1 MLEICSSFINCLI
14 TSIVGFYITKI
25 IIKSPKKL
33 LNLKTIS
40 LLIVSTIITLYLQ
53 QTKYMGIHTIIIYIL
68 NIITY
73 KIIFK
78 TTQNEAI
85 ISTGMVMILVFLS
98 EILLSIPLVPFISMK
113 QIKSSWQISLLLNIV
128 ISIITVHILS
138 VEIIKRKLNEFYRMI
153 KSKQKISNSIFFIL
167 AIIVVSFLACN
178 LYNNFDFNY
187 DYITNLITMIII
199 VTLTVIFI
207 NSRNNYNNLISQ
219 FDNLFIY
226 VQNFEDWI
234 EKEQLNRHEFKN
246 QLAVLRGVTK
256 DKNTKKKIDE
266 ILKDNIEIEDE
277 VINQLKHLPK
287 GGIKGLM
294 YYKSAIAQKNKL
306 NLVIDV
312 SINDNSVLNHLNKN
326 DTQTLCKL
334 IGIYYDNAIEAA
346 KETRKKNIL
355 IEIYEIKNQTN
366 IVISNTFKKA
376 KNFNSRNEKGVSSK
390 GKGRGNGLY
399 FAKNILSKNKWIEEK
414 QETIDGYYIQTLHI
428 RTKK

>member
-1 MLEICSSFINCLI
+1 MLGILAESIGLLTMAITGFFIINNFIGRDIKLQGKDFLI
-14 TSIVGFYITKI
+14 MIISI
-25 IIKSPKKL
+25 IIPLCIFDEKYSSIY
-33 LNLKTIS
+33 TIVTF
-40 LLIVSTIITLYLQ
+40 LV
-53 QTKYMGIHTIIIYIL
+53 
-68 NIITY
+68 NIMMY

-78 TTQNEAI
+78 KEMAEVVI
-85 ISTGMVMILVFLS
+85 YTGIVMILM
-98 EILLSIPLVPFISMK
+98 LLSDIICGIILINFFDIEK
-113 QIKSSWQISLLLNIV
+113 LRGIWYFRIILNVIV
-128 ISIITVHILS
+128 ATVSIIIYQVLQLKKLHKYIDNKLKNDNFKVMIVLTLLILVFS
-138 VEIIKRKLNEFYRMI
+138 IIMFNLYKNFKYNEYYF
-153 KSKQKISNSIFFIL
+153 SNIILVIIFFI
-167 AIIVVSFLACN
+167 I
-178 LYNNFDFNY
+178 LY
-187 DYITNLITMIII
+187 
-199 VTLTVIFI
+199 IFI
-207 NSRNNYNNLISQ
+207 IDKTKYTDLIKKY
-219 FDNLFIY
+219 DNLFIY

-246 QLAVLRGVTK
+246 QLAVLRSVTK
-256 DKNTKKKIDE
+256 DTNTRKKIDE

-277 VINQLKHLPK
+277 IIDQLKKLPK

-312 SINDNSVLNHLNKN
+312 SINSNSALNHLNKN

-376 KNFNSRNEKGVSSK
+376 KNFNNRNEKGISSK

-399 FAKNILSKNKWIEEK
+399 FAKSLLDKNKWIEEN
-414 QETIDGYYIQTLHI
+414 QEIIDRYYIETLHI
-428 RTKK
+428 KTRK

>member
-1 MLEICSSFINCLI
+1 MLGILAESIGLLTMAITGFFIINNFIGRDIKLQGKDFLI
-14 TSIVGFYITKI
+14 MIISI
-25 IIKSPKKL
+25 IIPLCIFDEKYSSIY
-33 LNLKTIS
+33 TIVTF
-40 LLIVSTIITLYLQ
+40 LV
-53 QTKYMGIHTIIIYIL
+53 
-68 NIITY
+68 NIMMY

-78 TTQNEAI
+78 KEMAEVVI
-85 ISTGMVMILVFLS
+85 YTGIVMILMFLS
-98 EILLSIPLVPFISMK
+98 DIICGIILINFFDIEKLRGIWYFRI
-113 QIKSSWQISLLLNIV
+113 ILNVIV
-128 ISIITVHILS
+128 ATVSIIIYQVLQLKKLYKYIDNKLKNDNFKVMIVLTLLILVFS
-138 VEIIKRKLNEFYRMI
+138 IIMFNLYKNFKYNEYYF
-153 KSKQKISNSIFFIL
+153 SNIILVIIFFI
-167 AIIVVSFLACN
+167 I
-178 LYNNFDFNY
+178 LY
-187 DYITNLITMIII
+187 
-199 VTLTVIFI
+199 IFI
-207 NSRNNYNNLISQ
+207 IDKTKYTDLIKKY
-219 FDNLFIY
+219 DNLFIY

-246 QLAVLRGVTK
+246 QLAVLRSVTK
-256 DKNTKKKIDE
+256 DTNTRKKIDE

-277 VINQLKHLPK
+277 IIDQLKKLPK

-312 SINDNSVLNHLNKN
+312 SINSNSALNHLNKN

-376 KNFNSRNEKGVSSK
+376 KNFNNRNEKGISSK

-399 FAKNILSKNKWIEEK
+399 FAKSLLDKNKWIEEN
-414 QETIDGYYIQTLHI
+414 QEIIDRYYIETLHI
-428 RTKK
+428 KTRK